1 MKKYENTN
9 FRVSAP
15 EIIGIIVFA
24 CLLAATVFF
33 YKSYSDV
40 KDLFNIEKTEIDF
53 IIQAPSMEQVVEIN
67 NLPHI
72 DKIVP
77 YYYRSVDV
85 SLGKGKVSSHLF
97 IVESAEDIPY
107 TTLSDSLLLKKGSG
121 NGGNAIYVTDDFA
134 KSAGIKVGDTI
145 KISIDGTEV
154 TFRIEGVYK
163 SDHRHVG
170 GTLIAVKTAD
180 IENAMKSAR
189 YGGAFITSN
198 NPSESG
204 SYFANEY
211 KPQGDIRSRDEFE
224 TDDAYQTYLET
235 RDQSDTTK
243 EAFVTADYAKEL
255 SRRNSGK
262 LLRNMILVIVL
273 AVVAYIILA
282 LIMLVRTNN
291 YTNTNVLRDI
301 KDNFT
306 IDQETRMYKK
316 YFTTLCLLMLIIN
329 IAVAAVSYFIGWME
343 IASVVNIAEICATV
357 VVTLILGSGA
367 TKKLKERFLIEN
379 KKYEEEKRKAQ
390 EAAGQK
396 Q

>member
-33 YKSYSDV
+33 YKSYNDV
-40 KDLFNIEKTEIDF
+40 KDLFNIEKTEVDF
-53 IIQAPSMEQVVEIN
+53 IIQAPSTEQVSEIS
-67 NLPHI
+67 NLGHI
-72 DKIVP
+72 DRIVP

-85 SLGKGKVSSHLF
+85 SGEKGRVSSHLF
-97 IVESAEDIPY
+97 VVENADDIPY
-107 TTLSDSLLLKKGSG
+107 TTLSDALLLKKVSGSG
-121 NGGNAIYVTDDFA
+121 GNSLFVTDDFA
-134 KSAGIKVGDTI
+134 KSVGVNAGDTI
-145 KISIDGTEV
+145 KISVDGTDV
-154 TFRIEGVYK
+154 SFTIEGIYK

-189 YGGAFITSN
+189 YGGAFVTSN
-198 NPSESG
+198 NLSESG

-211 KPQGDIRSRDEFE
+211 KPQGDIRSRDEFD

-262 LLRNMILVIVL
+262 LLRNVVIVVAL
-273 AVVAYIILA
+273 AVVAYILLA
-282 LIMLVRTNN
+282 FIMIVRTNN
-291 YTNTNVLRDI
+291 YTKTNVLRDI

-329 IAVAAVSYFIGWME
+329 VVIAAISYFIGWME
-343 IASVVNIAEICATV
+343 LVSVVNIAEICATV
-357 VVTLILGSGA
+357 VITLILGSGA

-390 EAAGQK
+390 EAASQK

>member
-1 MKKYENTN
+1 
-9 FRVSAP
+9 
-15 EIIGIIVFA
+15 
-24 CLLAATVFF
+24 
-33 YKSYSDV
+33 
-40 KDLFNIEKTEIDF
+40 
-53 IIQAPSMEQVVEIN
+53 
-67 NLPHI
+67 
-72 DKIVP
+72 
-77 YYYRSVDV
+77 
-85 SLGKGKVSSHLF
+85 
-97 IVESAEDIPY
+97 
-107 TTLSDSLLLKKGSG
+107 
-121 NGGNAIYVTDDFA
+121 
-134 KSAGIKVGDTI
+134 
-145 KISIDGTEV
+145 
-154 TFRIEGVYK
+154 
-163 SDHRHVG
+163 
-170 GTLIAVKTAD
+170 
-180 IENAMKSAR
+180 
-189 YGGAFITSN
+189 
-198 NPSESG
+198 
-204 SYFANEY
+204 
-211 KPQGDIRSRDEFE
+211 
-224 TDDAYQTYLET
+224 
-235 RDQSDTTK
+235 
-243 EAFVTADYAKEL
+243 
-255 SRRNSGK
+255 
-262 LLRNMILVIVL
+262 MILVIVL